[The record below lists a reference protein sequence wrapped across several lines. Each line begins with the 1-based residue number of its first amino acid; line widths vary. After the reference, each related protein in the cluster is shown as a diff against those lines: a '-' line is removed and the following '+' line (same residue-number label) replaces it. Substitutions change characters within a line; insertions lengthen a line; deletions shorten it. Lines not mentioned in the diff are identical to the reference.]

1 MRIYKEVM
9 IKDTAPYELADK
21 QRQLTRRLERNH
33 DETTSARERVIELE
47 IKLEH
52 LAHDN
57 QLPIKD
63 PSILSEIQDQ
73 LTRVVNKIQNN
84 TKEITSLIENAKELE
99 DQLSRLQY
107 QINAH
112 TPNDT
117 ILSLDQLKPALASDP
132 RVKEVQLY
140 GYANYD
146 EILPQFRMLSFRMNG
161 VVATLSRPDRHTLDR
176 QFAPTDTVYVPL
188 PDLRVRIRRNNVSML
203 PIRGQGIG
211 MYARG
216 LTCHPHI
223 TSASEGAACWGDF
236 GGPIQESLDNKDFQT
251 TIALTTLFLETIDPE
266 DPAGSQYLPLI
277 RKQITNWVHA
287 NPEHYDKML
296 ANNDMAL
303 LWITYPD
310 GSCLPI
316 QFTDYGSSI
325 YAEPDTDFYKH
336 IVERCNY
343 YQQNPDELKANNFFA
358 PKQVIKLRGFE
369 SEPTFDELFA
379 ECEQMQRVQGE
390 ILRRHTEEQMQRV
403 QGEILRRHT
412 EETETT

>member
-1 MRIYKEVM
+1 MRTHKKVI
-9 IKDTAPYELADK
+9 IQDDTPYVLNAK
-21 QRQLTRRLERNH
+21 QRRLTRRLECNH
-33 DETTSARERVIELE
+33 EDITSAQERIVDLE
-47 IKLEH
+47 TKLEH

-73 LTRVVNKIQNN
+73 LNRCINRIQNI
-84 TKEITSLIENAKELE
+84 TEEITSLKESAIELE
-99 DQLSRLQY
+99 DQLSRIQY

-117 ILSLDQLKPALASDP
+117 ILSLDLIKSALASDP
-132 RVKEVQLY
+132 RIKEVQLY
-140 GYANYD
+140 GDAGYYED
-146 EILPQFRMLSFRMNG
+146 DPGVPHFSKLSFRMNG

-176 QFAPTDTVYVPL
+176 QLAPTDTVYVPL

-203 PIRGQGIG
+203 PIARQGLNL
-211 MYARG
+211 YARG

-277 RKQITNWVHA
+277 RKQITNWIHA
-287 NPEHYDKML
+287 NTEHYNKML
-296 ANNDMAL
+296 ANNDTAL

-316 QFTDYGSSI
+316 QFTNYGSSI
-325 YAEPDTDFYKH
+325 YAEPETDFYKH
-336 IVERCNY
+336 IVEQCNY

-358 PKQVIKLRGFE
+358 PKRVIKLQGFE
-369 SEPTFDELFA
+369 SDPTFEEMVA
-379 ECEQMQRVQGE
+379 EVNQMLQDS
-390 ILRRHTEEQMQRV
+390 
-403 QGEILRRHT
+403 
-412 EETETT
+412 ETA